1 MVKLNILSINAHPHD
16 FTHMA
21 GTLGIHKA
29 KGDNVTVVSLTPGTN
44 VHNEKKHD
52 ELMKPEAERDMDI
65 INQPD
70 DEIKQIKIEEL
81 EKACAIFG
89 IDDVRVLDYPQPFH
103 LNEFP
108 EAIKSLAGIILDTRP
123 HVLMMQSPYARG
135 HHGRIGV
142 YADDHIETALATIE
156 AKSIAGVGFDGQAP
170 HTIATTL
177 YPGVY
182 FNNDEADFVV
192 DISDWFEKRV
202 AAEEVYVS
210 QGHTPEWSK
219 RRMLISL
226 GNSGWFAHTLYAE
239 SFVRYAPELVP
250 EIPMSPLTI
259 RGVQEPIL
267 EKHDRM
273 VGTKGKDF

>member
-250 EIPMSPLTI
+250 EIPMSPLTL

>member
-81 EKACAIFG
+81 EKACGIFG
-89 IDDVRVLDYPQPFH
+89 IDDVRVLDYPQPFR
-103 LNEFP
+103 LSEFP
-108 EAIKSLAGIILDTRP
+108 NAIKSLADIILDTRP
-123 HVLMMQSPYARG
+123 HVLIMQSPYARG

-142 YADDHIETALATIE
+142 YADDHIETAQATID
-156 AKSIAGVGFDGQAP
+156 AKSVASVGSDGQTP

-182 FNNDEADFVV
+182 FNNNEVDFTV
-192 DISDWFEKRV
+192 DISDW
-202 AAEEVYVS
+202 
-210 QGHTPEWSK
+210 
-219 RRMLISL
+219 
-226 GNSGWFAHTLYAE
+226 
-239 SFVRYAPELVP
+239 
-250 EIPMSPLTI
+250 
-259 RGVQEPIL
+259 L
-267 EKHDRM
+267 EK
-273 VGTKGKDF
+273 

>member
-250 EIPMSPLTI
+250 EIPMSPLTL

-273 VGTKGKDF
+273 IGTKGKDF